1 MIDSCILWFRKDLRL
16 DDNPALIE
24 AAKHKRIIPLFIF
37 DRNLE
42 EYSKIG
48 EASHWW
54 LEKSLISLN
63 KDLNQKFN
71 ILEGD
76 SLEIITNII
85 KEEKIKH
92 VYWNRCYE
100 PDRIAADTFLK
111 KEIRKLNVF
120 AESFNSSL
128 LWEPWKIKNKS
139 GNFYKVFTPFFKKG
153 CLETDQPRIP
163 LNKPKELI
171 FLKLFKKDNIY
182 QFKFQSNKD
191 KWYSKFEKIWN
202 VSETAAK
209 NTFNNFLENGANDYN
224 EGRNFPNK
232 NSVSKISAYL
242 HWGQISPFRVWHE
255 AKNKMFGSHKETF
268 LSELGWREFSY
279 HLLYHFPKINKQ
291 NLKEQ
296 FNKLDWNVN
305 DELLLKWKKG
315 KTGFPIVDAGM
326 RELWETGYM
335 HNRLRMITA
344 SFLVKN
350 LLIHWKEGEKWFWD
364 CLLDAD
370 LANNSASWQWVAG
383 TGSDAAPFF
392 RIFNPITQGQKFDKD
407 ALYIRKYLPEIA
419 KLPNK
424 FIFTPWLADK
434 EVLKEANVTLGVNYP
449 YPIIDYTSSRKKAL
463 DAFKKI
469 SN

>member
-1 MIDSCILWFRKDLRL
+1 MSDTCILWFRKDLRL
-16 DDNPALIE
+16 YDNPALVE
-24 AAKHKRIIPLFIF
+24 ASKHKKIIPLFIF
-37 DRNLE
+37 DRSLE
-42 EYSKIG
+42 EYNKIG

-54 LEKSLISLN
+54 LEKSLISLS
-63 KDLNQKFN
+63 KDLNQKLN
-71 ILEGD
+71 ILEGN
-76 SLEIITNII
+76 SLEIIINII
-85 KEEKIKH
+85 KEEEIKYM
-92 VYWNRCYE
+92 YWNRCYE

-111 KEIRKLNVF
+111 EEIRKLNVYVK
-120 AESFNSSL
+120 SFNSSL

-153 CLETDQPRIP
+153 CLEADQPRTP
-163 LNKPKELI
+163 LNKPKNLF
-171 FLKLFKKDNIY
+171 FLKFNRKNDIY
-182 QFKFQSNKD
+182 NFKFQYNKN
-191 KWYSKFEKIWN
+191 KWYSKFEKIWDI
-202 VSETAAK
+202 SEAAAN
-209 NTFNNFLENGANDYN
+209 NTFNNFLKNGANNYS
-224 EGRNFPNK
+224 EGRNFPSK
-232 NSVSKISAYL
+232 NNVSKLSAYL

-255 AKNKMFGSHKETF
+255 SKNQMLGSHKETF

-279 HLLYHFPKINKQ
+279 HLLYHYPNINKK
-291 NLKEQ
+291 NLKIQ
-296 FNKLDWNVN
+296 FDKLDWNVN
-305 DELLLKWKKG
+305 EQLLLKWKKG

-326 RELWETGYM
+326 RELWKTGYM

-364 CLLDAD
+364 CLIDAD

-419 KLPNK
+419 NLPNK

-434 EVLKEANVTLGVNYP
+434 KTLKETNITLGVDYP
-449 YPIIDYTSSRKKAL
+449 YPIIDYTASRKKAL
-463 DAFKKI
+463 EAFKKI

>member
-1 MIDSCILWFRKDLRL
+1 MNDTCILWFRKDLRL
-16 DDNPALIE
+16 DDNPALMA

-37 DRNLE
+37 DKSLE
-42 EYSKIG
+42 EYNKIG
-48 EASHWW
+48 DASHWW
-54 LEKSLISLN
+54 LEKSLSSLN
-63 KDLNQKFN
+63 KDLNQKLN
-71 ILEGD
+71 ILEGN
-76 SLEIITNII
+76 SLEIIIKII
-85 KEEKIKH
+85 KEEGTKY

-100 PDRIAADTFLK
+100 PDRIAADTLIK
-111 KEIRKLNVF
+111 AKVRKLNVLVS
-120 AESFNSSL
+120 SFNSSL

-139 GNFYKVFTPFFKKG
+139 GNFYKVFTPFYKKG
-153 CLETDQPRIP
+153 CLESDQPRTPI
-163 LNKPKELI
+163 NKPKNLY
-171 FLKLFKKDNIY
+171 FSKSHTKNQIY
-182 QFKFQSNKD
+182 EFKFQNSKY
-191 KWYSKFEKIWN
+191 KWYLKFEKIWN
-202 VSETAAK
+202 VSEAAAK
-209 NTFNNFLENGANDYN
+209 ETFKKFLKNGANDYS
-224 EGRNFPNK
+224 EGRNFPNR

-255 AKNKMFGSHKETF
+255 SKNQMLGLHKETF

-279 HLLYHFPKINKQ
+279 HLLYHYPNINKK
-291 NLKEQ
+291 NLKVQ
-296 FNKLDWNVN
+296 FDKLDWNDN
-305 DELLLKWKKG
+305 EQLLSKWKKG

-407 ALYIRKYLPEIA
+407 ATYIRKYVPEIA

-424 FIFTPWLADK
+424 FIFTPWLADTAI
-434 EVLKEANVTLGVNYP
+434 LNNANVTLGLDYP
-449 YPIIDYTSSRKKAL
+449 YPIIDYTESRKKAL

-469 SN
+469 SS

>member
-1 MIDSCILWFRKDLRL
+1 
-16 DDNPALIE
+16 
-24 AAKHKRIIPLFIF
+24 
-37 DRNLE
+37 
-42 EYSKIG
+42 
-48 EASHWW
+48 
-54 LEKSLISLN
+54 
-63 KDLNQKFN
+63 
-71 ILEGD
+71 
-76 SLEIITNII
+76 
-85 KEEKIKH
+85 
-92 VYWNRCYE
+92 
-100 PDRIAADTFLK
+100 
-111 KEIRKLNVF
+111 
-120 AESFNSSL
+120 
-128 LWEPWKIKNKS
+128 
-139 GNFYKVFTPFFKKG
+139 
-153 CLETDQPRIP
+153 
-163 LNKPKELI
+163 
-171 FLKLFKKDNIY
+171 
-182 QFKFQSNKD
+182 
-191 KWYSKFEKIWN
+191 
-202 VSETAAK
+202 
-209 NTFNNFLENGANDYN
+209 
-224 EGRNFPNK
+224 
-232 NSVSKISAYL
+232 
-242 HWGQISPFRVWHE
+242 
-255 AKNKMFGSHKETF
+255 MFGAHKETF

-305 DELLLKWKKG
+305 DDLLLKWKKG

-326 RELWETGYM
+326 RELWKTGYM

-407 ALYIRKYLPEIA
+407 ALYIRKHLPEIA

-434 EVLKEANVTLGVNYP
+434 EILNDANITLGLDYP

>member
-1 MIDSCILWFRKDLRL
+1 MV
-16 DDNPALIE
+16 
-24 AAKHKRIIPLFIF
+24 H
-37 DRNLE
+37 
-42 EYSKIG
+42 
-48 EASHWW
+48 
-54 LEKSLISLN
+54 
-63 KDLNQKFN
+63 
-71 ILEGD
+71 
-76 SLEIITNII
+76 I
-85 KEEKIKH
+85 K
-92 VYWNRCYE
+92 
-100 PDRIAADTFLK
+100 
-111 KEIRKLNVF
+111 KL
-120 AESFNSSL
+120 
-128 LWEPWKIKNKS
+128 
-139 GNFYKVFTPFFKKG
+139 
-153 CLETDQPRIP
+153 
-163 LNKPKELI
+163 
-171 FLKLFKKDNIY
+171 
-182 QFKFQSNKD
+182 
-191 KWYSKFEKIWN
+191 
-202 VSETAAK
+202 
-209 NTFNNFLENGANDYN
+209 
-224 EGRNFPNK
+224 
-232 NSVSKISAYL
+232 
-242 HWGQISPFRVWHE
+242 
-255 AKNKMFGSHKETF
+255 F

-305 DELLLKWKKG
+305 NELLLKWKKG

-434 EVLKEANVTLGVNYP
+434 EILKDANVTLGVNYP
-449 YPIIDYTSSRKKAL
+449 HPIIDYTSSRK
-463 DAFKKI
+463 
-469 SN
+469 SS